1 MRPWNLPYNEP
12 IYLLDGNSSIFED
25 EILDLYMHSGTL
37 ESLLGED
44 VVAAHLSTFIR
55 PQDRRLHDPDVNL

>member
-37 ESLLGED
+37 ESLLGKMSLLLTQ
-44 VVAAHLSTFIR
+44 ARSS
-55 PQDRRLHDPDVNL
+55 DPKTDACTIQT